1 MTIRPLAFALLAA
14 FSAQAEAN
22 IDIQFDYTYD
32 SSGFFG
38 DASHQSALNA
48 AANLF
53 ESRFSDQLTGIT
65 SSGPNSFNTVFFNP
79 GDPSGASIV
88 NNDDAFAANVIRVYA
103 GGFNFTDNTLGEG
116 GPGGYSC
123 SGIGTFCSEA
133 ARRGQGE
140 TQNLYSSN
148 GTLLSRDAVD
158 IAPWGGSI
166 TFDTDTNWNFNTASG
181 PASSQYDFYS
191 VAVHELGHLL
201 GFGTSDSFSNRVIGT
216 NFVGPAAGTV
226 ALNSGLDHWASG
238 TLSVFGG
245 VSQEAAMTPSLA
257 NGTRK
262 NFTNLDFAAMQ
273 DIGWQVTAVPEA
285 NTWAM
290 MLSGLVLVGG
300 LVRRRSTLR

>member
-1 MTIRPLAFALLAA
+1 MPIRALAAALLVA

-22 IDIQFDYTYD
+22 IDIQFDYSYD
-32 SSGFFG
+32 SSGFFS

-48 AANLF
+48 AASLF
-53 ESRFSDQLTGIT
+53 ESRFSDQLTAIT

-79 GDPSGASIV
+79 GDPAGTSIV
-88 NNDDAFAANVIRVYA
+88 NNDASFAANVIRVYA
-103 GGFNFTDNTLGEG
+103 GGYNFTDNTLGEG

-123 SGIGTFCSEA
+123 SGIGSFCNNA
-133 ARRGQGE
+133 IQRGQGIV
-140 TQNLYSSN
+140 T
-148 GTLLSRDAVD
+148 GTGAVD
-158 IAPWGGSI
+158 VAPWGGSI
-166 TFDTDTNWNFNTASG
+166 TFDTSTNWNFSTASG
-181 PASSQYDFYS
+181 PSSSQYDFYS

-201 GFGTSDSFSNRVIGT
+201 GFGTSDSFSNRIVGT
-216 NFVGPAAGTV
+216 DFVGTAAGTV
-226 ALNSGLDHWASG
+226 ALSGDKGHWASG
-238 TLSVFGG
+238 TLSVYNG

-285 NTWAM
+285 DTWAM

-300 LVRRRSTLR
+300 LARRRPARS

>member
-1 MTIRPLAFALLAA
+1 MNIRILAAALLVAL
-14 FSAQAEAN
+14 SAQAEAN

-32 SSGFFG
+32 SSGFFS
-38 DASHQSALNA
+38 DVSHQSALNA

-53 ESRFSDQLTGIT
+53 ESRFSDQLTAIT
-65 SSGPNSFNTVFFNP
+65 SSGPNSFNTAFFNP
-79 GDPSGASIV
+79 GNPSGANIV
-88 NNDDAFAANVIRVYA
+88 NNDDSFAANVIRVYA

-116 GPGGYSC
+116 GPGGYRC
-123 SGIGTFCSEA
+123 SGIGSFCNDA
-133 ARRGQGE
+133 IQRGQGAV
-140 TQNLYSSN
+140 TGKN
-148 GTLLSRDAVD
+148 AVD
-158 IAPWGGSI
+158 VAPWGGSI
-166 TFDTDTNWNFNTASG
+166 TFDTHTNWNFSTASG
-181 PASSQYDFYS
+181 PSSSQYDFYS

-201 GFGTSDSFSNRVIGT
+201 GFGASDSFSSRIVGT

-226 ALNSGLDHWASG
+226 ALSSDKGHWADG
-238 TLSVFGG
+238 TLSVFNG

-285 NTWAM
+285 DTWAM

-300 LVRRRSTLR
+300 LARRRSAMS

>member
-1 MTIRPLAFALLAA
+1 MNIRVLAAALLVAS
-14 FSAQAEAN
+14 SAQAEAN

-32 SSGFFG
+32 TSGFFS
-38 DASHQSALNA
+38 DVSHQSALNA

-53 ESRFSDQLTGIT
+53 ESRFSDQLTAIT
-65 SSGPNSFNTVFFNP
+65 SSGPNSFNTAFFNP
-79 GDPSGASIV
+79 SNPSGASIV
-88 NNDDAFAANVIRVYA
+88 NNDDSFAANVIRVYA

-123 SGIGTFCSEA
+123 SGIGSFCNDA
-133 ARRGQGE
+133 IQRGQGAV
-140 TQNLYSSN
+140 TGKS
-148 GTLLSRDAVD
+148 AVD
-158 IAPWGGSI
+158 VAPWGGSI
-166 TFDTDTNWNFNTASG
+166 TFDTNTNWNFSTASG
-181 PASSQYDFYS
+181 PSSSQYDFYS

-201 GFGTSDSFSNRVIGT
+201 GFGASDSFSNRVVGT

-226 ALNSGLDHWASG
+226 ALNSGLDHWAAG
-238 TLSVFGG
+238 TLSVYNG

-300 LVRRRSTLR
+300 LARRRSTLH

>member
-1 MTIRPLAFALLAA
+1 MPIRTLAAALLVA

-32 SSGFFG
+32 TSGFFS
-38 DASHQSALNA
+38 DAGHQSALNA

-53 ESRFSDQLTGIT
+53 ESRFSDQLTAIT
-65 SSGPNSFNTVFFNP
+65 SSGPNSFNTAFFNP
-79 GDPSGASIV
+79 GNPSGANIV
-88 NNDDAFAANVIRVYA
+88 NNDDSFAANVIRVYA

-123 SGIGTFCSEA
+123 SGIGSFCNDA
-133 ARRGQGE
+133 IQRGQGAV
-140 TQNLYSSN
+140 TGKN
-148 GTLLSRDAVD
+148 AVD
-158 IAPWGGSI
+158 VAPWGGSI
-166 TFDTDTNWNFNTASG
+166 TFDTDTNWNFSTASG
-181 PASSQYDFYS
+181 PSSSQYDFYS

-201 GFGTSDSFSNRVIGT
+201 GFGASDSFSSRIVGT

-226 ALNSGLDHWASG
+226 ALSSDKGHWADG
-238 TLSVFGG
+238 TLSVFNG

-285 NTWAM
+285 DTWAM

-300 LVRRRSTLR
+300 LARRRSAMS

>member
-1 MTIRPLAFALLAA
+1 MLTRTLASLSLLAA
-14 FSAQAEAN
+14 AQSALAN

-32 SSGFFG
+32 SSGFFS
-38 DASHQSALNA
+38 DVSHQSALNA

-53 ESRFSDQLTGIT
+53 ESRFSDQLTAIT

-79 GDPSGASIV
+79 GNPSGASIV
-88 NNDDAFAANVIRVYA
+88 NNDDSFAANVIRVYA

-116 GPGGYSC
+116 GSGGYSC
-123 SGIGTFCSEA
+123 SGIGSFCTDA
-133 ARRGQGE
+133 IQRGQGAV
-140 TQNLYSSN
+140 TGKN
-148 GTLLSRDAVD
+148 AVD
-158 IAPWGGSI
+158 VAPWGGSI
-166 TFDTDTNWNFNTASG
+166 TFDTDTNWHFGTTTG
-181 PASSQYDFYS
+181 GLTSSEYDFYS

-201 GFGTSDSFSNRVIGT
+201 GFGASDSFSNRVVGT

-226 ALNSGLDHWASG
+226 ALNSGLDHWAAG
-238 TLSVFGG
+238 TLSVYNG

-285 NTWAM
+285 DTWAM
-290 MLSGLVLVGG
+290 LLAGLGLVGFAA
-300 LVRRRSTLR
+300 RRRTV